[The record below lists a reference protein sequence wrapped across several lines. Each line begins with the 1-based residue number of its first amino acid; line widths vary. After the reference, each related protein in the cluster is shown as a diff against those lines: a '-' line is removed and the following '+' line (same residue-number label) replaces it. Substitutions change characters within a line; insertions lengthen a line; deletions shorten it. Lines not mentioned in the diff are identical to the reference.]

1 MTQPRI
7 QHHALPFPLTPSPG
21 SEWNLES
28 DKLSATAAPQ
38 SDLFVDP
45 GTAGT
50 VNAVTLLNAHR
61 LLGPAPEGDFQFSA
75 RVEADMLAQFDAGV
89 LLLWLDDDH
98 WAKLCYEYSP
108 DAERMVVSVV
118 NRAGCDDANAFV
130 AEGTDV
136 WLRIARVGKAFAFH
150 ASRDGQRWDFVRVFA
165 LGTSDDVQI
174 GFSVQSPT
182 GEGCDGAFDNVSFN
196 RETLANLRDGS

>member
-1 MTQPRI
+1 MSKPF
-7 QHHALPFPLTPSPG
+7 QHPSLPFPLTPSQG

-28 DKLSATAAPQ
+28 DRLSATAAPR

-45 GTAGT
+45 GTVGS
-50 VNAVTLLNAHR
+50 VNAVTMMNAHR
-61 LLGPAPEGDFQFSA
+61 ALGPAPEGDFQFSA
-75 RVEADMLAQFDAGV
+75 RVEADLTSQFDAGV

-118 NRAGCDDANAFV
+118 NREGSDDANAFTV
-130 AEGTDV
+130 DGTDV

-150 ASRDGQRWDFVRVFA
+150 ASRDGQRWEFVREFGLDA
-165 LGTSDDVQI
+165 SEDAQI
-174 GFSVQSPT
+174 GFSAQSPT
-182 GEGCDGAFDNVSFN
+182 GEGCDVAFDNVSFN